1 MLADIPVPSR
11 DNADFSDRAMPDT
24 SSTARARAVLLVVA
38 ACFLLA
44 GMDALGKHLM
54 QHLPAAQVVWAR
66 YSFHTLLVGLAFGLQ
81 HRHDFL
87 RPRRPGLQLVRG
99 LCLLGVTFGI
109 YLAIRRIPLGDA
121 TAILFLA
128 PILVTLLAARLLHEA
143 VRPLHWLALG
153 LGLAGVLLILRP
165 GFGRFDPVMLL
176 PLGSALL
183 LAFYFVLT
191 RLLRHHDSE
200 LTTLFHTTV
209 GGTLVMSLAIP
220 LYWVRPAPEEWPL
233 LALMGLMGAGGHLM
247 LIRAFRTA
255 GAAGLSPWLNT
266 QILAASLYGAWL
278 YGEPV
283 TLPFLAGAG
292 LIVAGGLVTWRAGR
306 SH

>member
-1 MLADIPVPSR
+1 MRRIL
-11 DNADFSDRAMPDT
+11 DT
-24 SSTARARAVLLVVA
+24 PYARAVLLVVA
-38 ACFLLA
+38 ACFVLA

-54 QHLPAAQVVWAR
+54 QHLPPAQVVWAR
-66 YSFHTLLVGLAFGLQ
+66 YTFHTLLVGLAFGLQ
-81 HRHDFL
+81 HHHDFL
-87 RPRRPGLQLVRG
+87 RPQRPWLQLIRG

-128 PILVTLLAARLLHEA
+128 PILVTLLAAWMLHEP
-143 VRPLHWLALG
+143 VQPQHWLALA
-153 LGLAGVLLILRP
+153 LGLAGVLLVLQP
-165 GFGRFDPVMLL
+165 GFRQFDPVMLL

-183 LAFYFVLT
+183 LAIYFVLT

-209 GGTLVMSLAIP
+209 GGTLVMSLALP
-220 LYWVRPAPEEWPL
+220 LYWVSPQPLEWPL
-233 LALMGLMGAGGHLM
+233 LILMGLLGAGGHLM
-247 LIRAFRTA
+247 LIRAFRLT

-278 YGEPV
+278 YREPIA
-283 TLPFLAGAG
+283 LPFLVGAG

-306 SH
+306 NRSLDEGRIQ